1 MKGRKVALIVFY
13 DENKRILLQHRVSI
27 SKRGEEWGFFG
38 GGIEAGETPEQ
49 TVIRETEEE
58 LGYKLVNFEYIGNY
72 KNTLEDGYT
81 IDRHIFVSPL
91 EDKISKFAQN
101 EGEKM
106 QLFTIEEAKKLKMI
120 SGDYEALDMVAKYL
134 GVAE

>member
-1 MKGRKVALIVFY
+1 MTGRKVALIVFY
-13 DENKRILLQHRVSI
+13 DEENKILLQDRRKI

-38 GGIEAGETPEQ
+38 GGIEDGETPEQ
-49 TVIRETEEE
+49 AVVRETEEE

-72 KNTLEDGYT
+72 KNTIDGYT

-91 EDKISKFAQN
+91 EDKLSKFTLY
-101 EGEKM
+101 EGEQM
-106 QLFTIEEAKKLKMI
+106 QLFAINEAKKLKMI
-120 SGDYEALDMVAKYL
+120 SGDEDALDLVGKYL